1 MTIFLIYVAKLKKG
15 TDSGAEKMMKS
26 SSQCK
31 HETYVFASEISL
43 QVEKAIV

>member
-15 TDSGAEKMMKS
+15 TDNRAEKMMKC
-26 SSQCK
+26 SSQYR

-43 QVEKAIV
+43 QV